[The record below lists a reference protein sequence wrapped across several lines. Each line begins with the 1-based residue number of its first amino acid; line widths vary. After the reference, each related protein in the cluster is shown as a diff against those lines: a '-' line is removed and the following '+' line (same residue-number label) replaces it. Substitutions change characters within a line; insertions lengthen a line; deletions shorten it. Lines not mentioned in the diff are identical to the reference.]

1 MLANG
6 ALEENGSFWFLYL
19 SRFQGTNRFPL
30 PVEPMSETISLRKT
44 SGTTT
49 TLMRGVDYQLDYS
62 TGEIVLGEKASDI
75 INDPAFD
82 SITIQ
87 YKYLDEEA
95 IKNEGDVVTGLGAI
109 VGGTANFDKASFN
122 VNWRTLGRN
131 FNPLGMDRSAGY
143 GSKELSRLTAGVTL
157 RPASYLQLSSNVN
170 RSENVNVVKQSEDS
184 EDLYT
189 ENNQINNEMRL
200 SVPGWPSLTLAN
212 SRSLAP
218 DSDRI
223 SNSITTNYNWKIFNF
238 TAKVGASDYQYE
250 VESGDVRK
258 AYQQNTLERK
268 FTVAARPSSKFSS
281 SYTFLNSIQGTQ
293 KDTTTN
299 TTSDSHDLSLEYR
312 PSTRLT
318 LGGGYNVQVLGS
330 GMNIQRGNL
339 NFTNTV
345 SAKTTLRG
353 NITRTMDPSSYYGGS
368 VSDYGNISWDYNYT
382 THLGFGTSLYLSNN
396 VYGNGSFSRY
406 GEVKG
411 SVKYRPQLSSLKQK
425 DALLTWTN
433 SYRPSAY
440 FTISTTTPQATPT
453 ESQTAS
459 SSLTLSFRPVPG
471 LTVNG
476 GYELQYN
483 KSTSTGTSVR
493 PFTNVLTAYGSYR
506 FSNKIQGTANLSL
519 SDNARS
525 YSAAYDPDAQGSGY
539 GRKLEGTVGVNYT
552 FSPSVQMNLD
562 WRLIGYQDDQRTAGA
577 GYLGNVITTKLVGT
591 F

>member
-1 MLANG
+1 M
-6 ALEENGSFWFLYL
+6 
-19 SRFQGTNRFPL
+19 
-30 PVEPMSETISLRKT
+30 
-44 SGTTT
+44 
-49 TLMRGVDYQLDYS
+49 
-62 TGEIVLGEKASDI
+62 
-75 INDPAFD
+75 
-82 SITIQ
+82 
-87 YKYLDEEA
+87 
-95 IKNEGDVVTGLGAI
+95 
-109 VGGTANFDKASFN
+109 
-122 VNWRTLGRN
+122 
-131 FNPLGMDRSAGY
+131 
-143 GSKELSRLTAGVTL
+143 
-157 RPASYLQLSSNVN
+157 
-170 RSENVNVVKQSEDS
+170 
-184 EDLYT
+184 
-189 ENNQINNEMRL
+189 
-200 SVPGWPSLTLAN
+200 
-212 SRSLAP
+212 
-218 DSDRI
+218 
-223 SNSITTNYNWKIFNF
+223 
-238 TAKVGASDYQYE
+238 
-250 VESGDVRK
+250 
-258 AYQQNTLERK
+258 
-268 FTVAARPSSKFSS
+268 
-281 SYTFLNSIQGTQ
+281 
-293 KDTTTN
+293 
-299 TTSDSHDLSLEYR
+299 
-312 PSTRLT
+312 
-318 LGGGYNVQVLGS
+318 
-330 GMNIQRGNL
+330 
-339 NFTNTV
+339 
-345 SAKTTLRG
+345 
-353 NITRTMDPSSYYGGS
+353 
-368 VSDYGNISWDYNYT
+368 
-382 THLGFGTSLYLSNN
+382 YLSNN